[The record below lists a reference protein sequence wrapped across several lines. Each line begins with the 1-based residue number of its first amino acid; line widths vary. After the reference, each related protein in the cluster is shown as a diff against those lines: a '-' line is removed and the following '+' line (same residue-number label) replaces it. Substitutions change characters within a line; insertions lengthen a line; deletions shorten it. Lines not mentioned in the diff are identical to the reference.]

1 MMAED
6 PEHIFIHPE
15 FGELHTTALQHCLDI
30 DPSFD
35 NLLFSSNE
43 EIKRLFSPKCNHN
56 SISQGHHHL
65 NKSGGKVSTFTSSK
79 DSALFLAWWEQT

>member
-15 FGELHTTALQHCLDI
+15 FGELHTTALQHCLDT

-56 SISQGHHHL
+56 SISQGHHRL
-65 NKSGGKVSTFTSSK
+65 NKWGGGVESPRSQAPKTVLSS
-79 DSALFLAWWEQT
+79 